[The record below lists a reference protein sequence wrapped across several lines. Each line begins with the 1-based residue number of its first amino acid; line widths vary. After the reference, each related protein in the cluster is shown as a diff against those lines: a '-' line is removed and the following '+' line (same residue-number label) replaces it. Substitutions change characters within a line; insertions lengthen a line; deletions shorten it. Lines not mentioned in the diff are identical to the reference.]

1 MAAQHQDDD
10 MLAVALHCD
19 PEIIAQEGWEV
30 RNIFPHLDET
40 QIN

>member
-1 MAAQHQDDD
+1 

-19 PEIIAQEGWEV
+19 PEIIARGGLEV
-30 RNIFPHLDET
+30 RNIFPYLDAV